1 MQFFI
6 ELWEDLKARAK
17 QVDDQANLV
26 GGMSYEHVKDRT
38 ASEIATDGE
47 GTIFDETIK
56 FYSKRKESAQV
67 FLREAL
73 IESHQT
79 AFRSYLSKPQWSIVH
94 NEASGECCPR
104 QPFVRRG

>member
-1 MQFFI
+1 M
-6 ELWEDLKARAK
+6 
-17 QVDDQANLV
+17 DDQANLV

-38 ASEIATDGE
+38 SPDIATDGE

-73 IESHQT
+73 VESHQA

-94 NEASGECCPR
+94 NEASGGCFLQ
-104 QPFVRRG
+104 QPTVRHG

>member
-1 MQFFI
+1 M
-6 ELWEDLKARAK
+6 
-17 QVDDQANLV
+17 
-26 GGMSYEHVKDRT
+26 KDRT
-38 ASEIATDGE
+38 SSDIATDGE
-47 GTIFDETIK
+47 GTLFDETIK

-94 NEASGECCPR
+94 NEASGECFLR
-104 QPFVRRG
+104 QSVVRHG